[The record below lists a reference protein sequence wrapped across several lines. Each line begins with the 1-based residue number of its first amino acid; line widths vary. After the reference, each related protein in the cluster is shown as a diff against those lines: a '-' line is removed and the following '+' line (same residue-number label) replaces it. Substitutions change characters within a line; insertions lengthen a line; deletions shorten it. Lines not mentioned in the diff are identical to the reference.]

1 MKEFTSG
8 SDDQETARHCKNR
21 AIFSQNGI
29 RSTPKMKIKEK
40 TKLKTIEDIPLE
52 ELGSGIRVEGELII
66 AVILYAENHMQH
78 FICYISNTIL

>member
-1 MKEFTSG
+1 MIWLILK
-8 SDDQETARHCKNR
+8 ETARNCKNR
-21 AIFSQNGI
+21 ATFSQNEI

-66 AVILYAENHMQH
+66 AVI
-78 FICYISNTIL
+78 